1 MKGPGVM
8 AHGGNRRRDAGDRER
23 TIRSRNRALLA
34 VLLGLVL
41 LFYII
46 SIVRMSGG

>member
-1 MKGPGVM
+1 MVSAAGESM
-8 AHGGNRRRDAGDRER
+8 DERQRR
-23 TIRSRNRALLA
+23 IRSRNRALLA

>member
-1 MKGPGVM
+1 M
-8 AHGGNRRRDAGDRER
+8 AEIMARGDEERQR